1 MYINELIGELE
12 QSTLKRVVLVLI
24 EDDGTRKESGFSH
37 EGSWRGSYNQPCIF
51 MGDNTDKNDLIQAL
65 RRLKSETYE
74 GWKGGEY
81 NYGGYDNL
89 EMEEHTRDWTGD
101 GDNWDVVE
109 DKNYGCIE
117 ITCIKNMD

>member
-1 MYINELIGELE
+1 M
-12 QSTLKRVVLVLI
+12 VLVLI

-51 MGDNTDKNDLIQAL
+51 MGDNTDKGDLIQAL
-65 RRLKSETYE
+65 RRLKSDTYE

-89 EMEEHTRDWTGD
+89 EMEQQPRDWTGD
-101 GDNWDVVE
+101 GDDWSVIENE
-109 DKNYGCIE
+109 ERGCIN
-117 ITCIKNMD
+117 ITCTKTMG